1 MRCARGASRGA
12 GLDAFD
18 EEPLPESR
26 PLWELDNVLLTAHM
40 AGRSDRYVERLLTIF
55 EPNLRHWLAG
65 ERELMCHLVA
75 RS

>member
-1 MRCARGASRGA
+1 
-12 GLDAFD
+12 
-18 EEPLPESR
+18 
-26 PLWELDNVLLTAHM
+26 VTAHM

-65 ERELMCHLVA
+65 EREQMRNVVE